1 MLYVQIAGCVVSG
14 VQSIMYYCG
23 SAGAPSG
30 RLRGSRDV
38 TAGGAGIENF
48 MRIISA
54 MADDTGIRLIN
65 FGHWVQ
71 YLTCLLSGTPLLIM
85 RCDISLCMRSQ
96 DPGAASTTG
105 EARASRSAAQQV
117 ESFII
122 SSLREDNFFKHS
134 I

>member
-1 MLYVQIAGCVVSG
+1 
-14 VQSIMYYCG
+14 
-23 SAGAPSG
+23 
-30 RLRGSRDV
+30 
-38 TAGGAGIENF
+38 

-54 MADDTGIRLIN
+54 MPDDPGIRLIN
-65 FGHWVQ
+65 LGSLGTILNVK
-71 YLTCLLSGTPLLIM
+71 LLSGTPLLIM

-96 DPGAASTTG
+96 DPGAASTAG

-117 ESFII
+117 ERFII

>member
-1 MLYVQIAGCVVSG
+1 
-14 VQSIMYYCG
+14 
-23 SAGAPSG
+23 
-30 RLRGSRDV
+30 
-38 TAGGAGIENF
+38 

-54 MADDTGIRLIN
+54 MPDDLGIRLIN
-65 FGHWVQ
+65 LVIGTILNVK
-71 YLTCLLSGTPLLIM
+71 LLSGTPLLIM

-96 DPGAASTTG
+96 DPGAASTAG

>member
-1 MLYVQIAGCVVSG
+1 MCRIRRAVDNVLLRFGRRAIL
-14 VQSIMYYCG
+14 
-23 SAGAPSG
+23 G

-38 TAGGAGIENF
+38 TAGGAGVENF

-54 MADDTGIRLIN
+54 MPDDTGIRLIN
-65 FGHWVQ
+65 WSLGTILNVK
-71 YLTCLLSGTPLLIM
+71 LLSGTPLLIM

-96 DPGAASTTG
+96 DPGAASTAG

>member
-1 MLYVQIAGCVVSG
+1 
-14 VQSIMYYCG
+14 
-23 SAGAPSG
+23 
-30 RLRGSRDV
+30 
-38 TAGGAGIENF
+38 

-54 MADDTGIRLIN
+54 MADDLGIRLTTWSLGTILN
-65 FGHWVQ
+65 VK
-71 YLTCLLSGTPLLIM
+71 LLSGTPLLIM